1 MPWFRS
7 THIRNVIISPNFAK
21 RKRGEPCL
29 QAFYGEKYFLGE
41 KGELGAAPS
50 GFHRALGRSQLWSS
64 HTPRRHYPGF
74 RHACQSW
81 SGAVSTLRDDVG
93 RAARAYSPGLCN
105 DEVWRT
111 AALGDVF
118 SSGVL
123 CLPAWWSS
131 LRNRFFFPS
140 SHTLLPSFS
149 LFLLIPFS
157 ISFLSAFMLSG
168 PRGRAEVEGA
178 KGPRNLG
185 SLPPSGARPLWP
197 SLVTAEFGNT
207 ATQIVVVLCAV
218 GSMSGQ
224 PQTCRSVNFHPDS
237 HSFTIYRRLPS
248 GNQAWKWC
256 PVNALLSEKI
266 DVAKKRSKYNCSKEL
281 KQDEFW
287 VLLPTVYDGFLVR
300 LNSCSNFWSELD
312 VLE

>member
-1 MPWFRS
+1 MFFHQAS
-7 THIRNVIISPNFAK
+7 FACQ
-21 RKRGEPCL
+21 RGEVPWVTEIVFPL
-29 QAFYGEKYFLGE
+29 QAM
-41 KGELGAAPS
+41 P
-50 GFHRALGRSQLWSS
+50 
-64 HTPRRHYPGF
+64 
-74 RHACQSW
+74 C
-81 SGAVSTLRDDVG
+81 
-93 RAARAYSPGLCN
+93 
-105 DEVWRT
+105 
-111 AALGDVF
+111 
-118 SSGVL
+118 
-123 CLPAWWSS
+123 S
-131 LRNRFFFPS
+131 L
-140 SHTLLPSFS
+140 LLP
-149 LFLLIPFS
+149 LLIPFS

-256 PVNALLSEKI
+256 I
-266 DVAKKRSKYNCSKEL
+266 
-281 KQDEFW
+281 
-287 VLLPTVYDGFLVR
+287 
-300 LNSCSNFWSELD
+300 SCKCTSF
-312 VLE
+312 